1 MWFEYNGRALKW
13 NHPIGVLY
21 DSFASGDGLPWRIVV
36 HTQMYPSSLLRCEGK
51 DAIEAH
57 FIAQL
62 KKASYLK
69 HGTTKVDG
77 LSSERDRKQ
86 LFIGLADDDYEQF
99 RQVNEKLMTPRDG
112 HWFKHIPFRVY
123 VVDLDVVAAQ
133 PENNVEVIEL
143 PFPSYKEDG
152 SPNTLQDL
160 ISALGLA
167 APGKAVLHGVEPAT
181 DTPLQ
186 WMSEHLSHP
195 DNILHMVWM
204 VGQDY

>member
-1 MWFEYNGRALKW
+1 
-13 NHPIGVLY
+13 
-21 DSFASGDGLPWRIVV
+21 
-36 HTQMYPSSLLRCEGK
+36 MYPLSLLRCEGK

-112 HWFKHIPFRVY
+112 
-123 VVDLDVVAAQ
+123 Q
-133 PENNVEVIEL
+133 
-143 PFPSYKEDG
+143 
-152 SPNTLQDL
+152 
-160 ISALGLA
+160 
-167 APGKAVLHGVEPAT
+167 
-181 DTPLQ
+181 
-186 WMSEHLSHP
+186 
-195 DNILHMVWM
+195 
-204 VGQDY
+204 

>member
-1 MWFEYNGRALKW
+1 M
-13 NHPIGVLY
+13 
-21 DSFASGDGLPWRIVV
+21 
-36 HTQMYPSSLLRCEGK
+36 
-51 DAIEAH
+51 
-57 FIAQL
+57 
-62 KKASYLK
+62 
-69 HGTTKVDG
+69 
-77 LSSERDRKQ
+77 
-86 LFIGLADDDYEQF
+86 
-99 RQVNEKLMTPRDG
+99 
-112 HWFKHIPFRVY
+112 
-123 VVDLDVVAAQ
+123 VDLDVVAAQ